1 LVESPGTPHNKKKN
15 VSLLGRQARH
25 EMQQA
30 EFYLQELMRSGNEEN
45 LDPFLAQIGEMQCQ

>member
-1 LVESPGTPHNKKKN
+1 
-15 VSLLGRQARH
+15 
-25 EMQQA
+25 MQQA